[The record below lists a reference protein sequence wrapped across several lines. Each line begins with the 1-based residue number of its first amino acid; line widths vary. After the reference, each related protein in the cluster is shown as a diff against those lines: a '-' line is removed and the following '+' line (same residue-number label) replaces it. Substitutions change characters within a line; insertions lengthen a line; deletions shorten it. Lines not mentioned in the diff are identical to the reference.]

1 MRLRRG
7 RPYLSSPAADM
18 LCLVLSNVGIW
29 TASGPLPRDTLIRQ
43 SAAALI
49 WIKQRANRVTRIS

>member
-18 LCLVLSNVGIW
+18 LCLVKNGMIGLLA
-29 TASGPLPRDTLIRQ
+29 ASGPLPAPKLED
-43 SAAALI
+43 APMAALI
-49 WIKQRANRVTRIS
+49 